1 MKLKRI
7 LIYNLMLLLILIFV
21 ITGCS
26 SQGDIVEI
34 PKGYN
39 YKEEYYDENG
49 FQDYTDYAKY
59 IYPSQSVIINND
71 NYKKITKEDIEDIK
85 GYFNDFRNWM
95 SSRLDEYDFDDSMI
109 NEGDYVRIR
118 TKEGEKIG
126 NSQYNK
132 YDNYSIYFF
141 DIETLTLYY
150 IHNNI

>member
-1 MKLKRI
+1 
-7 LIYNLMLLLILIFV
+7 MLLLILIFV

-26 SQGDIVEI
+26 SQEDIVEI
-34 PKGYN
+34 PKGYT

-71 NYKKITKEDIEDIK
+71 DYKKITKEDIESIK
-85 GYFNDFRNWM
+85 GYFNNFRNWM
-95 SSRLDEYDFDDSMI
+95 TSSRLDEYDFYDSMI
-109 NEGDYVRIR
+109 NEGDYVRIK

-132 YDNYSIYFF
+132 YDNYSVYFF

-150 IHNNI
+150 IHSNI